1 MLRTIFTLS
10 FLYSALIGF
19 SQEFSFVLK
28 GQIFNTSG
36 DKIQFVQ
43 NHGPQ
48 NESVIASIDLDEN
61 GHFEQEISVQ
71 NKDYYI
77 LRLEDGQAINI
88 VVENSDTIKV
98 YADGRSLFYN
108 SNIVNSEA
116 SSKLLEFV
124 RFSSQYK
131 QQLDS
136 AEQYLQANQDKQR
149 EIQQEFQPIYQNFIN
164 VRQGFINENINS
176 PALLGVISTLNFERE
191 LSLYEKIVNAL
202 NESFGESP
210 TVKNIVLE
218 FENNKRIIQAQQ
230 PLAPGNEAK
239 EIALPNP
246 EGDTLR
252 LSDYRGKVV
261 LIDFWA
267 SWCGPCRRE
276 NPNVVNVYNKYK
288 DKGFE
293 VFSVSLDRTMDAWVK
308 AIEQDNLTWEGH
320 VSDLKFWQSEAAKAY
335 GVSSIPFTVLI
346 DEEGKIIG
354 TNIRGPQLEIALK
367 EIFD

>member
-1 MLRTIFTLS
+1 MLKTIFTIS
-10 FLYSALIGF
+10 FLLTTFLGF
-19 SQEFSFVLK
+19 SQEISFVLK
-28 GQIFNTSG
+28 GQIFNATG
-36 DKIQFVQ
+36 DKVDFVQ
-43 NHGPQ
+43 NQGAQ
-48 NESVIASIDLDEN
+48 KESVLAEIQLDKN
-61 GHFEQEISVQ
+61 GTFEQKITVKD
-71 NKDYYI
+71 KDYYI
-77 LRLEDGQAINI
+77 LRLMDGQAINI
-88 VVENSDTIKV
+88 VVENTDTIKV
-98 YADGRSLFYN
+98 YGDGSSLFYN
-108 SNIVNSEA
+108 SNIVNSKA
-116 SSKLLEFV
+116 SADLLEFI
-124 RFSSQYK
+124 RFSTQYK
-131 QQLDS
+131 HQLDS
-136 AEQYLQANQDKQR
+136 AEQYLQANRDKQR
-149 EIQQEFQPIYQNFIN
+149 EIQQNFQPVYQNFIN
-164 VRQGFINENINS
+164 VRQNFINQNINS
-176 PALLGVISTLNFERE
+176 PALLGVISTLNFEKE
-191 LSLYEKIVNAL
+191 LALYEKVVYGL
-202 NESFGESP
+202 KESFGESP
-210 TVKNIVLE
+210 TVKNIVVE

-230 PLAPGNEAK
+230 PLAPGNVAQ

-246 EGDTLR
+246 EGDTLK